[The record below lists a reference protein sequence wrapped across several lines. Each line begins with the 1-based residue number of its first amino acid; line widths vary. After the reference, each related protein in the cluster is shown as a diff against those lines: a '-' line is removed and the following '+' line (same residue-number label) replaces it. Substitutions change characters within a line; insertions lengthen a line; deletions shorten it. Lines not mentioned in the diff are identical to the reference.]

1 MDIPILLVIAALV
14 GATLNIIRGWS
25 ANGEQKLDVKKLSG
39 GIIASVTAALAAVVV
54 FDVSAL
60 GGPVQTFLLGL
71 LVGFAADFTTSK
83 LKK

>member
-25 ANGEQKLDVKKLSG
+25 ASTEQKLDAKKLSG
-39 GIIASVTAALAAVVV
+39 GIIASITAALAAVVV
-54 FDVSAL
+54 FDVHAL